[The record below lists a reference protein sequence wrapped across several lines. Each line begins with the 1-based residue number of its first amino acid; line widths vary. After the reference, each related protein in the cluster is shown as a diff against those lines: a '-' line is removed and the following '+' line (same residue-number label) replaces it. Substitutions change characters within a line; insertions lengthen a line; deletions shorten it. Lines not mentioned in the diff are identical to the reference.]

1 MSSRL
6 PLLFFVSLT
15 AALAG
20 CASET
25 STGTNDRDL
34 TEDQSA
40 ASSAKDPKAKAPLGA
55 AEGEACGGKAAIAC
69 GPGLEC
75 KLSDATKSDSAGTCI
90 AGVVTCLAMPS
101 CDLGHEQVAN
111 ESACAKGAG
120 AVCYS
125 RTLCKKTIWC
135 TAALA
140 PGR

>member
-6 PLLFFVSLT
+6 SLLFFVTLT
-15 AALAG
+15 AALGG

-25 STGTNDRDL
+25 STGSNDKDL

-55 AEGEACGGKAAIAC
+55 SEGQACGGKGAIEC

-75 KLSDATKSDSAGTCI
+75 KLSDPSKSDSAGTCI
-90 AGVVTCLAMPS
+90 AGVVTCLAMPA
-101 CDLGHEQVAN
+101 CDPGHEQVSSEA
-111 ESACAKGAG
+111 ACAKGAG

-125 RTLCKKTIWC
+125 RTLCKKTVWC
-135 TAALA
+135 TAALS
-140 PGR
+140 PGE